1 MIIAIDGPAGSGKS
15 TTARLL
21 ADKLDFIYL
30 DTGAMYRAV
39 TFYFLQNSV
48 NFSDFDKVNKALSD
62 INLSIHF
69 NNQFEVHINNQNVN
83 QNIRTSTVNDF
94 VSNIS
99 KIDLVRK
106 KMVEIQRTFSDNRDI
121 VIEGRDIGSYVFPNA
136 EFKFFLVA
144 DVYERAKRRLKQIKD
159 DSSIT
164 IDQLV
169 EKLNKRDEIDSSR
182 SISPLIKAEDA
193 IEIDTTSLSIDEQVI
208 KIYNIVNK

>member
-69 NNQFEVHINNQNVN
+69 NNQFEVYINGQNVN

>member
-1 MIIAIDGPAGSGKS
+1 M
-15 TTARLL
+15 
-21 ADKLDFIYL
+21 
-30 DTGAMYRAV
+30 
-39 TFYFLQNSV
+39 
-48 NFSDFDKVNKALSD
+48 
-62 INLSIHF
+62 
-69 NNQFEVHINNQNVN
+69 
-83 QNIRTSTVNDF
+83 
-94 VSNIS
+94 
-99 KIDLVRK
+99 
-106 KMVEIQRTFSDNRDI
+106 
-121 VIEGRDIGSYVFPNA
+121 
-136 EFKFFLVA
+136 A